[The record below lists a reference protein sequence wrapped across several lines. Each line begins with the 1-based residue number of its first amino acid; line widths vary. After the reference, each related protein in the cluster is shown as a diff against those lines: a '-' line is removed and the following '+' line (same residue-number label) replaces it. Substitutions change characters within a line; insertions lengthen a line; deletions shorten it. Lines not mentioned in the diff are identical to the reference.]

1 MPKTTPLQ
9 HVKKLFGSKDQLVA
23 RVAEL
28 LPSSFSGESAEDF
41 KKRLKYVANSKL
53 IRLVEI
59 GEQAKKLGGVQAIV
73 DKIAELKGQAKD
85 KDFKAALAKFS
96 LPSLVDLHQSL
107 TRKAKKAPA
116 EAKQPE
122 AKKPEAKKTEKKAE
136 KKKA

>member
-28 LPSSFSGESAEDF
+28 LPSAFAGESAEDF

-53 IRLVEI
+53 LRLAEI

-85 KDFKAALAKFS
+85 KDFKAALAKVS
-96 LPSLVDLHQSL
+96 VPSLVDLHQSL
-107 TRKAKKAPA
+107 TRKAKKAEKKPA
-116 EAKQPE
+116 EKTA
-122 AKKPEAKKTEKKAE
+122 AKKA
-136 KKKA
+136 

>member
-23 RVAEL
+23 KVAEL
-28 LPSSFSGESAEDF
+28 LPSSFAGESAEDF

-59 GEQAKKLGGVQAIV
+59 GEKAKKLGGVQAIV

-107 TRKAKKAPA
+107 TRKTKQGDQPAAAKSEKKADKKPAKKA
-116 EAKQPE
+116 
-122 AKKPEAKKTEKKAE
+122 
-136 KKKA
+136 

>member
-9 HVKKLFGSKDQLVA
+9 NVKKLFGSKDQLVA

-28 LPSSFSGESAEDF
+28 LPSAFAGESAEDF

-53 IRLVEI
+53 LRLIEI
-59 GEQAKKLGGVQAIV
+59 GEKAKKLGGVQALV

-96 LPSLVDLHQSL
+96 VPSLVDLHQSL
-107 TRKAKKAPA
+107 TRKGKKAEKTEKPV
-116 EAKQPE
+116 EAKAP
-122 AKKPEAKKTEKKAE
+122 KKAEAKKTD

>member
-23 RVAEL
+23 RVVEL
-28 LPSSFSGESAEDF
+28 LPSSFAGESAEDF

-53 IRLVEI
+53 LRLVEV
-59 GEQAKKLGGVQAIV
+59 GEKAKKLGGVQAIV

-85 KDFKAALAKFS
+85 KDYKAALAKFS
-96 LPSLVDLHQSL
+96 VPSLVDLHQSL
-107 TRKAKKAPA
+107 TRKAKQAEKAPKA
-116 EAKQPE
+116 EAK
-122 AKKPEAKKTEKKAE
+122 KSD

>member
-23 RVAEL
+23 KVAEL
-28 LPSSFSGESAEDF
+28 LPSSFAGESAEDF

-59 GEQAKKLGGVQAIV
+59 GEKAKKLGGVQAIV

-107 TRKAKKAPA
+107 TRKTKQGDKPAAAKSEKKADKKPAKKA
-116 EAKQPE
+116 
-122 AKKPEAKKTEKKAE
+122 
-136 KKKA
+136 